1 MYDYKVNKYPWLV
14 RIWERKKYAGPS
26 SSKITYADEYPGR
39 GFCGGTL
46 VARRHVIT
54 AAHCLY
60 NTNRDG
66 IVESQMFPHEIAVK
80 VGDHNIEY
88 DDDDTRLPSRFIN
101 VVDLWM
107 HDRWDQDIK
116 KPLNAENGFD
126 IAILK
131 LEIDLSL
138 KTYTPACLAKN
149 WADPP
154 FGQYGI
160 AVGWGAISEFPSYKY
175 PEVPHEV
182 SLRIEPR
189 DPRGKCTTS
198 IEKYC

>member
-1 MYDYKVNKYPWLV
+1 M
-14 RIWERKKYAGPS
+14 RIWDRKKYSGPS
-26 SSKITYADEYPGR
+26 SSKITHLDEYPGR

-60 NTNRDG
+60 HWKDD
-66 IVESQMFPHEIAVK
+66 IAVSEMQPDE
-80 VGDHNIEY
+80 VAVRLGDHNIE
-88 DDDDTRLPSRFIN
+88 DDNGDNPRFIN
-101 VVDLWM
+101 VVQIEKHSNWI
-107 HDRWDQDIK
+107 QK
-116 KPLNAENGFD
+116 LNRFSNHENGYD
-126 IAILK
+126 IAILE
-131 LEIDLSL
+131 LAIDLSL

>member
-1 MYDYKVNKYPWLV
+1 
-14 RIWERKKYAGPS
+14 
-26 SSKITYADEYPGR
+26 
-39 GFCGGTL
+39 
-46 VARRHVIT
+46 
-54 AAHCLY
+54 
-60 NTNRDG
+60 
-66 IVESQMFPHEIAVK
+66 
-80 VGDHNIEY
+80 
-88 DDDDTRLPSRFIN
+88 
-101 VVDLWM
+101 M

-149 WADPP
+149 WGVPP